1 MCLLLIWIAMRI
13 ENVEKKNSKFWNLAN
28 EMIYRV
34 KHVIKTLLRSYC
46 THFKSSV
53 EVHWQSKRD
62 CMDAIINL
70 PFLWNAHHQ
79 KLVCLSRTHRD
90 KHLLSHFLNA
100 VCRPVLHQPVDHWI
114 WDNLLFSRINNI
126 ALKQKQISQSQRPHL
141 PESVTS
147 RSPSKTAGTSFS

>member
-1 MCLLLIWIAMRI
+1 MKWSK
-13 ENVEKKNSKFWNLAN
+13 EKN
-28 EMIYRV
+28 
-34 KHVIKTLLRSYC
+34 IKTLLRSYC
-46 THFKSSV
+46 THFKSSA

-90 KHLLSHFLNA
+90 KHLFSHFLDA
-100 VCRPVLHQPVDHWI
+100 VCCPVLHQPVDHWI

-126 ALKQKQISQSQRPHL
+126 TLKRWKNQSKSKASLTRVGDIKIAFKNSGHLLLVVNQSWVWLDPISGWSL
-141 PESVTS
+141 LC
-147 RSPSKTAGTSFS
+147 K